1 MKRPQL
7 HKLPIAPDASFFF
20 CKWDCNNFDK
30 PWHFHEEYE
39 LVHIKMGKGTRFI
52 GNSVSN
58 FQDGDL
64 VLIGSNIPHLYRNT
78 EDYYKEES
86 VLNASSIFIHFTKNF
101 LGNQFF
107 NIPEMKSVQRLLDK
121 SSLALQIEG
130 KTKKAVINKLNDMC
144 SQSQPIKL
152 LSLLEIMIRLSES
165 KDLKPLLSH
174 GYLNTNT
181 GDTEKINQ
189 VFEFI
194 LKNYSDEIYVNQI
207 ASKLYMSPASFSRY
221 FKQHTGK
228 TFSDYVTE
236 IRIGQSCRLLIE
248 NNHSITEI
256 CYRSGFENVS
266 NFYKHFKKI
275 TGVIPKEYRNMFLAD
290 EI

>member
-7 HKLPIAPDASFFF
+7 HKLPIAPDASFFYY
-20 CKWDCNNFDK
+20 KWDCNYFDK

-39 LVHIKMGKGTRFI
+39 LVYIKKGKGTRFI
-52 GNSVSN
+52 GNSVSH

-78 EDYYKEES
+78 EEYYEDKS
-86 VLNASSIFIHFTKNF
+86 KLNSSSIFIHFTKNF

-107 NIPEMKSVQRLLDK
+107 NVPEMKLVNKLLDK

-130 KTKKAVINKLNDMC
+130 KTKKAIITILSDM
-144 SQSQPIKL
+144 SSKSQPFKL
-152 LSLLEIMIRLSES
+152 INLLEILVKLSES
-165 KDLKPLLSH
+165 KELKPLLSH
-174 GYLNTNT
+174 GYLTTNT
-181 GDTEKINQ
+181 GDTDKINQ
-189 VFEFI
+189 VFDFI
-194 LKNYSDEIYVNQI
+194 LKNYSDEIYANQI
-207 ASKLYMSPASFSRY
+207 ASKLNMSLASFSRY

-236 IRIGQSCRLLIE
+236 IRIGHSCRLLIE

-256 CYRSGFENVS
+256 CYQSGFENVS

-275 TGVIPKEYRNMFLAD
+275 IGIIPKEYRNIYLKNT
-290 EI
+290 I